1 MRMKYVRL
9 NVYGHVQGVGFR
21 YFTQNTAVECN
32 ITGWVK
38 NENDG
43 SVLIEALGEDEDMSR
58 FLDSIKKGPSRFATV
73 HEMDVITL
81 EGNPEFRSFDI
92 KY

>member
-1 MRMKYVRL
+1 MEYVSV

-21 YFTQNTAVECN
+21 YFTQRTAVEYN

-38 NENDG
+38 NEDDG
-43 SVLIEALGEDEDMSR
+43 SVRMEAFGKAEDLSL
-58 FLDSIKKGPSRFATV
+58 FLDLIKKGPSRFVKV
-73 HEMDVITL
+73 HGMDVTNL
-81 EGNPEFRSFDI
+81 AGNPQFKTFKI